1 MPLNANVYP
10 LKPDGL
16 RPRILG
22 GSDFRDSY
30 ESRRSELAGAG
41 FYCDL
46 CDRGSVVT
54 VVLCHRL
61 FFLGLQGF
69 GRKTADGEAAMILQ
83 QDLSKREEQV
93 AEARLWIRECRW
105 QDEPEALAELTDAE
119 VIRGIDQHYQGGWS
133 RFCRDIEGY
142 YITELQPS

>member
-10 LKPDGL
+10 LKPNSL

-30 ESRRSELAGAG
+30 ERRRTELARAG
-41 FYCDL
+41 FYRGL
-46 CDRGSVVT
+46 RDRGGVVT

-61 FFLGLQGF
+61 FFSGLQGF
-69 GRKTADGEAAMILQ
+69 GRKTAHGEAAMILQ

-93 AEARLWIRECRW
+93 AEARLWIGECRW
-105 QDEPEALAELTDAE
+105 QGEPEALAELTDTE
-119 VIRGIDQHYQGGWS
+119 VIRGIDRHYQGGWS